1 MVRKIT
7 INGEEYYEVYDP
19 ATNKVSDIFKDWKDI
34 PLHIAKLK
42 KQN

>member
-19 ATNKVSDIFKDWKDI
+19 ATNKVSDIFQRLERYSS
-34 PLHIAKLK
+34 PHS
-42 KQN
+42 